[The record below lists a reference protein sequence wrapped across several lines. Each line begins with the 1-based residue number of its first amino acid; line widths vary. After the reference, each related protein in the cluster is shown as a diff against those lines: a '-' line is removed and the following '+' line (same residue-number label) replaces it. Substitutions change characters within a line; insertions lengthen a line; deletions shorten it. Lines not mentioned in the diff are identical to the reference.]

1 MSPAGRLLV
10 PLGVVEVDTKEPL
23 SAIEEV
29 GFGVAEVVARAN
41 ALEDW
46 AELLRGETPR
56 LGTDARVVFADDA
69 GAVPVIVGSEPLE
82 PNTEP
87 EGKIPLEAV
96 PEGMRPLEAD
106 PVG

>member
-1 MSPAGRLLV
+1 MVAD
-10 PLGVVEVDTKEPL
+10 DTKELL
-23 SAIEEV
+23 SATEEV
-29 GFGVAEVVARAN
+29 ALGMAEVDAKTD
-41 ALEDW
+41 ALEDE

-56 LGTDARVVFADDA
+56 LGTVGRVVFADDA
-69 GAVPVIVGSEPLE
+69 GAVPVIVGIEPLK

-96 PEGMRPLEAD
+96 PHRVRPLEAD